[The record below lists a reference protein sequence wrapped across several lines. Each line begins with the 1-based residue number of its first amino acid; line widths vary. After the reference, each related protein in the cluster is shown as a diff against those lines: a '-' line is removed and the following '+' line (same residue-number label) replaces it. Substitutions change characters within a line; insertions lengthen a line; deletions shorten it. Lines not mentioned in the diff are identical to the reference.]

1 MKTLKLFSFALVFLV
16 FAATTTFAAV
26 QRGGLFERAGK
37 TVDALFFIRSEIDDK
52 FKIYLNSQGQAQQI
66 IEEKLPP
73 LEAQINT
80 LNEQLRVF
88 DKNIAREKVNLTEL
102 QKDTKAV
109 QLELADFEESA
120 EMREVELARSR
131 DLLNEFMR
139 VAYLEMMQYTDWETG
154 EISTLKFLFTDESLA
169 DVETKK
175 AYLDIFQKVSA
186 SLIRDLQEKQK
197 EYEKVKSIL
206 LAQRGRLMLLQQ
218 EIINRTDGL
227 EEMRTAKQKLLEQ
240 TRGQEAKYRELVE
253 DSRKQQAEALTEIQE
268 LKLQLGVIDSQLK
281 TLREDLGEDE
291 FQKLLED
298 QSIAGI
304 SGVIFP
310 NRIPRTLWPA
320 NPARGITAYFLDS
333 SYQQRFGIPH
343 YAIDFRLPQNSRVV
357 AAAPGIIYKAKDNG
371 MGYSYITIA
380 HSGGL
385 ATSYGHIS
393 KILVEEG
400 ETVRAGD
407 LIGLSGGIPGT
418 RGAGY
423 ITTGAH
429 LHFEVIE
436 NGEHKNPLDF
446 LPLEKMRIDDIPEKY
461 LKEAVRI

>member
-1 MKTLKLFSFALVFLV
+1 MKILKLFSFALVFLI
-16 FAATTTFAAV
+16 FLASTTFAAV

-37 TVDALFFIRSEIDDK
+37 TVDALFFVRSEIDDK
-52 FKIYLNSQGQAQQI
+52 YKVYLNSQGQVQQI
-66 IEEKLPP
+66 IEEKLPL
-73 LEAQINT
+73 LEVQINT
-80 LNEQLRVF
+80 LNEQLKVF
-88 DKNIAREKVNLTEL
+88 DKNIAREKVNLAEL
-102 QKDTKAV
+102 QKDTKTV
-109 QLELADFEESA
+109 QLELADFEELA

-131 DLLNEFMR
+131 DLLDEFMR

-154 EISTLKFLFTDESLA
+154 EISTLKFLFSDESLA

-175 AYLDIFQKVSA
+175 AYLDILQDVSA
-186 SLIRDLQEKQK
+186 NLIRDLQEKQK
-197 EYEKVKSIL
+197 EYEEVKSML

-227 EEMRTAKQKLLEQ
+227 KEMRVAKQELLKQ
-240 TRGQEAKYRELVE
+240 TRGQETEYRKLVE
-253 DSRKQQAEALTEIQE
+253 DSRKQQAEAITEIQE

-281 TLREDLGEDE
+281 TLRKDLSEGE

-310 NRIPRTLWPA
+310 NRIPRVLWPA
-320 NPARGITAYFLDS
+320 NPARGITAYFLDDG
-333 SYQQRFGIPH
+333 YRKRFGIPH
-343 YAIDFRLPQNSRVV
+343 HAIDFRLPQNSRVL

-380 HSGGL
+380 HPGGL
-385 ATSYGHIS
+385 VTSYGHIS
-393 KILVEEG
+393 KILVKEG
-400 ETVRAGD
+400 DMVRAGD
-407 LIGLSGGIPGT
+407 FIGLSGGIPGT

-446 LPLEKMRIDDIPEKY
+446 LPLEKMRLDDIPEKY
-461 LKEAVRI
+461 LKEAVRF